1 MRSSFVNMLV
11 PLVDDISPLLGT
23 IPSRSFRFW
32 SFSLLL
38 LFWSGP
44 LLLVRT
50 WGFLAALL
58 LLPVVLALA
67 TFTPSPFELVHA
79 LWSLL
84 GAVFRVLKVHLL
96 EEFFLETFGEGF
108 NVHVVAVTSA
118 LAAPIDVLL
127 ALCVEEVSHWRK
139 DSAYFF
145 ALEKSAIDV
154 VESVLG
160 ILLIAVFNIYVS
172 HDMVAQVVNDNHIL
186 DFTVLAHLF
195 EDFLIELL
203 ESKLD

>member
-1 MRSSFVNMLV
+1 M
-11 PLVDDISPLLGT
+11 
-23 IPSRSFRFW
+23 
-32 SFSLLL
+32 
-38 LFWSGP
+38 
-44 LLLVRT
+44 
-50 WGFLAALL
+50 
-58 LLPVVLALA
+58 
-67 TFTPSPFELVHA
+67 
-79 LWSLL
+79 
-84 GAVFRVLKVHLL
+84 LKVHLL

-186 DFTVLAHLF
+186 DFSVLTHLF
-195 EDFLIELL
+195 EYFQDRSLGRLTVAGAIAVHEVTASEFAVFRQ
-203 ESKLD
+203 SVC